1 MSDSPSRHDS
11 ESNGCQL
18 PLPARVTV
26 SVRAGAI
33 LALANIVCV
42 LIFSWAWMHVK
53 AEPKAI
59 SVTGSARKE
68 IESDLIVWSAEISAS
83 DPQLQT
89 AYANLKASLDKTVA
103 YLTAQGIPATQ
114 MTIGSIAMQ
123 KHHAR
128 DEKGRETDVITS
140 YELTQSVQI
149 TSDDVERISNVART
163 ATDLIKDGVLLESDA
178 PEFFYTKLA
187 DLKIEML
194 ADATKDATNR
204 AQQIAANS
212 GARLGS
218 ILDARMGVM
227 QINAIHSTDT
237 SDSGVND
244 TTSRQKEITA
254 VVSARFELD

>member
-1 MSDSPSRHDS
+1 VSDSPSRHDS
-11 ESNGCQL
+11 ASNGRQL

-128 DEKGRETDVITS
+128 DAKGRETDVITS

-163 ATDLIKDGVLLESDA
+163 ATDLIKDGVLLESDS